1 MNNTAK
7 ILVVFI
13 LFVFTASCAHAK
25 VVINDFLVDLIDK
38 NNIEQPYIHTK
49 YDYTGTKKI
58 PIELQITKQIS
69 TKDKNLY
76 ENEKLAFLVKYD
88 VVSNGKIILK
98 RNDTVEAEIT
108 NIIKSGINGT
118 PYTIVIDNFENPN
131 LNNDKMIAR
140 YLKSGHNRAWL
151 VYPLKWALTFLP
163 PTGSLTNFIKGGHA
177 KITPKDKITIY
188 YYPDWK

>member
-1 MNNTAK
+1 MNNAAK
-7 ILVVFI
+7 ILVAFI

-38 NNIEQPYIHTK
+38 NNVEQPYIHTK

-88 VVSNGKIILK
+88 VVSNGKIILN

-131 LNNDKMIAR
+131 LDNDKMI
-140 YLKSGHNRAWL
+140 
-151 VYPLKWALTFLP
+151 LTFLP